1 MRTYEK
7 THPWID
13 FRPDLNQAP
22 AKLWYL
28 LGKVEAKIEQIKASF
43 LPPTEARELMSVH
56 LVRGVAATTAIEGNS
71 LSLDEVRKILDNKGK
86 SQRPSSKQYLEW
98 EVRNVLDLYN
108 TIGNQILDGEQSRL
122 TPETILSY
130 NKRLLADLPRDE
142 SASPPGVF
150 RSHPV
155 HVAQYVGAPVEDLRY
170 LTSHL
175 CNWLYSYFEPLRE
188 YGSIEYGIVRAI
200 LAHLYIAWIHPFVD
214 GNGRTARAVEMH
226 LLRSSGIPTFA
237 AQLLSNHYN
246 ETRDQYYHQLSQARA
261 QGDVLTF
268 VIYSIRGF
276 GEQIGVQSQEIQGM
290 QRKLLWEHFVHEQFS
305 GKRGDPNRCQRQL
318 VLDVSR
324 QYGPVPIENIPNLSP
339 ELARAYVTKSRKTL
353 RRDINALKNVELWH
367 SETMRSDLD
376 REYLTGLIEETP
388 LGILAREGLI
398 LSLLPEVY
406 FIDEEDLT
414 TGARL

>member
-1 MRTYEK
+1 MNRTYEK

-142 SASPPGVF
+142 RASPPGVF

-175 CNWLYSYFEPLRE
+175 CDWLYSYFEPLRE

-200 LAHLYIAWIHPFVD
+200 LAHLYIAWIHPFAD
-214 GNGRTARAVEMH
+214 GNGRTARALEFH
-226 LLRSSGIPTFA
+226 ILLAAGIPDVA
-237 AQLLSNHYN
+237 VHLLSNYYN
-246 ETRDQYYHQLSQARA
+246 ETRAEYYRQLSISSRKATVFLFLEYA
-261 QGDVLTF
+261 
-268 VIYSIRGF
+268 
-276 GEQIGVQSQEIQGM
+276 IQGFVESL
-290 QRKLLWEHFVHEQFS
+290 QQTLEEIAKIQTRIHWEHFVHEQFAS
-305 GKRGDPNRCQRQL
+305 KDTETGLRRQEL
-318 VLDVSR
+318 VLALHPNK
-324 QYGPVPIENIPNLSP
+324 YVPIREIPFLTP
-339 ELARAYVTKSRKTL
+339 RLAAFYAGKTRKTI
-353 RRDINALKNVELWH
+353 RRDLNTLKKMGLQHEVGLPGLTYEAP
-367 SETMRSDLD
+367 
-376 REYLTGLIEETP
+376 TGLIEETSE
-388 LGILAREGLI
+388 GIRAQVELI
-398 LSLLPEVY
+398 FAFRPR
-406 FIDEEDLT
+406 T
-414 TGARL
+414 RQP

>member
-200 LAHLYIAWIHPFVD
+200 LAHLYIARIHPFAD
-214 GNGRTARAVEMH
+214 GNGRTARALEFH
-226 LLRSSGIPTFA
+226 ILLA
-237 AQLLSNHYN
+237 AGVPDVAVHLLSNYYN
-246 ETRDQYYHQLSQARA
+246 ETRAEYYRQLSISSRKATVFLFLEYA
-261 QGDVLTF
+261 
-268 VIYSIRGF
+268 
-276 GEQIGVQSQEIQGM
+276 IQGFVESLHETLVEIAKV
-290 QRKLLWEHFVHEQFS
+290 QTLIHWEHFVYDQFS
-305 GKRGDPNRCQRQL
+305 GKQRPPDRRRRQI
-318 VLDVSR
+318 VLDLSR
-324 QYGPVPIENIPNLSP
+324 HVKPGENLPIAEIPQLTP
-339 ELARAYVTKSRKTL
+339 QLASAYAGKSRKTI
-353 RRDINALKNVELWH
+353 RRDINALKKMGLPHFVVYQASIISLQL
-367 SETMRSDLD
+367 SVD
-376 REYLTGLIEETP
+376 RG
-388 LGILAREGLI
+388 
-398 LSLLPEVY
+398 
-406 FIDEEDLT
+406 D
-414 TGARL
+414 

>member
-175 CNWLYSYFEPLRE
+175 CDWLYSYFEPLRE

-200 LAHLYIAWIHPFVD
+200 LAHLYIAWIHPFAD
-214 GNGRTARAVEMH
+214 GNGRTARALEFH
-226 LLRSSGIPTFA
+226 ILLA
-237 AQLLSNHYN
+237 AGVPDVAVHLLSNYYN
-246 ETRDQYYHQLSQARA
+246 ETRAEYYRQLSISSRKATVFLFLEYA
-261 QGDVLTF
+261 
-268 VIYSIRGF
+268 
-276 GEQIGVQSQEIQGM
+276 IQGFVESL
-290 QRKLLWEHFVHEQFS
+290 QQTLEEIAKIQTRIHWEHFVHEQFAS
-305 GKRGDPNRCQRQL
+305 KDTETGLRRQEL
-318 VLDVSR
+318 VLALHPNKYV
-324 QYGPVPIENIPNLSP
+324 PVREIPLLTP
-339 ELARAYVTKSRKTL
+339 RLAAAYAGKTRKTI
-353 RRDINALKNVELWH
+353 RRDLNALKKMGLQHEVGLPGLAH
-367 SETMRSDLD
+367 AAP
-376 REYLTGLIEETP
+376 TGLIEETSK
-388 LGILAREGLI
+388 GVRARVELI
-398 LSLLPEVY
+398 FAYQPR
-406 FIDEEDLT
+406 T
-414 TGARL
+414 RQ